1 MMTRRQVLLSGL
13 ALLGAGRAEAT
24 TERRLSIGTTGVFL
38 DDQLAFLEA
47 WKRYI
52 QARLDLPVAFVQ
64 RSSYREITE
73 LIVTDRID
81 FAWVCSPPYVS
92 NRGRVR
98 LLAIPIWRGKPLYQ
112 SYVIVP
118 SEDLQTQSILDLG
131 GKIYAYSDPD
141 SNSGWLVPQVELK
154 RAGKDP
160 RTFFRKTF
168 FTWAHRR
175 IVEAVGSNLAQ
186 GGSIDGYVWE
196 TLHLRHPELTNRTR
210 VAWKSAEFG
219 FPPIIARGTIPENDF
234 RAFRKQLVDMPNDA
248 EGRELLRILNLD
260 GFTPGRDDVFDTVAA
275 NMRFVGMG

>member
-13 ALLGAGRAEAT
+13 ALLGARRAEAT

-154 RAGKDP
+154 LAGKDP

>member
-1 MMTRRQVLLSGL
+1 MTRRQVLLSGL

-52 QARLDLPVAFVQ
+52 QARLDWPVAFVQ

-118 SEDLQTQSILDLG
+118 SEDLRTQSILDLG